1 MKYLKNST
9 KIPPPPSLNLNH
21 SLVIDL
27 TLENLTQVSP
37 NCLSVFF
44 IYYMSTCAFICTYN
58 TDKQYCCEAMCLRLW
73 VTKFCL
79 LCLSVH
85 LCVCLSVSLCLHL
98 FQRCSWLLSH
108 DLTLGNITRGSPV
121 LFVCLPVG
129 CYDNTFRWLPIFSH
143 TLWGISSSP
152 SIINDKNTAPQIST
166 DYLIP
171 SSCLQWPSS
180 EAFSSSKGRGNIIFL
195 LFSFLVLS
203 SPCTFR
209 MWYRFPLERE
219 REKER
224 WRCWDMAL
232 KVNEVCRSCFCFPV
246 CVCVWSW
253 N

>member
-1 MKYLKNST
+1 MPQNLGN
-9 KIPPPPSLNLNH
+9 KILFALSVCPSL
-21 SLVIDL
+21 
-27 TLENLTQVSP
+27 
-37 NCLSVFF
+37 CLF
-44 IYYMSTCAFICTYN
+44 
-58 TDKQYCCEAMCLRLW
+58 
-73 VTKFCL
+73 
-79 LCLSVH
+79 
-85 LCVCLSVSLCLHL
+85 VCLSMSASFSTLQLIVITQFDFGQHNTGVLL
-98 FQRCSWLLSH
+98 F
-108 DLTLGNITRGSPV
+108 
-121 LFVCLPVG
+121 CLPVG

-209 MWYRFPLERE
+209 MWYRSPLERE

-232 KVNEVCRSCFCFPV
+232 KVNEVCRFCFLFSCL
-246 CVCVWSW
+246 CVCDPGISLSW
-253 N
+253 FSPYLWLCGLWDIDNIYFLVSQSI

>member
-1 MKYLKNST
+1 MFASFST
-9 KIPPPPSLNLNH
+9 LQLI
-21 SLVIDL
+21 VIARFDFGQH
-27 TLENLTQVSP
+27 N
-37 NCLSVFF
+37 
-44 IYYMSTCAFICTYN
+44 
-58 TDKQYCCEAMCLRLW
+58 
-73 VTKFCL
+73 
-79 LCLSVH
+79 
-85 LCVCLSVSLCLHL
+85 
-98 FQRCSWLLSH
+98 
-108 DLTLGNITRGSPV
+108 TRGSPV

-180 EAFSSSKGRGNIIFL
+180 EAFASSKGRGNIIFL

-232 KVNEVCRSCFCFPV
+232 KVNEVCRFCFCSPV
-246 CVCVWSW
+246 CVCDPGISLSWFSPYLWLCGLWDILIIYISWSVRAYRSAQSIGW
-253 N
+253 LKKSVVQGCSGIDLGWLSELGLYISMFLCL